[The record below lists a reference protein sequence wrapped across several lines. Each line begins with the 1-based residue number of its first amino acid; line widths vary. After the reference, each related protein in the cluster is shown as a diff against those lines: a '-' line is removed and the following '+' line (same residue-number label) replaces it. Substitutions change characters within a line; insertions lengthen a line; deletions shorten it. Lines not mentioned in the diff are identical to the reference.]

1 MLTLL
6 ILVPSSKL
14 GCALLDSSMASNNIT
29 STSTSRS
36 KKQHGE
42 AAIDDC
48 QILKNKI
55 DSLKE
60 KIHDERLKSIK
71 DKLWINRENLRF
83 QLSEVMAAVSR
94 NTSLQTE
101 EVNAKM
107 LSSRIDNPVSKFSGF
122 RQGLG
127 RREQIQN
134 QDVSFEKSFMLPSSE
149 KIPPYTFWLH
159 LARNERMTKDQSF
172 AARRNIYYQHGGETM
187 ICSDTE
193 EECKENKE
201 AKHFSQGEDQILWMV
216 FEEHDFTEEALS
228 VVHSCIGGTHSEIQE
243 RYKYLKEKDM
253 HAKNSR
259 ESESI
264 TGICLDKSLSASLS
278 TFDHFFCRR
287 CMIYNCPLHGCSQPL
302 IYPSEKQSVWNEPE
316 GESKPCSDNCYLKI
330 KDVNTSSEKPTLE
343 SSPDKEIKKT
353 ENVEMDYHLD
363 LNSDV
368 KDSDLP
374 VSSLCDSTSPCE
386 SQNSHKK
393 LKRILESKETAN
405 GDYNKESAEITDK
418 IELLR
423 LSNSMEWQVDE
434 KHSISDWKP
443 LEKDLYL
450 KGIEMFGR
458 NSCLI
463 FRNLLSGFKT
473 CTEIASYMRVEEA
486 ARRSIDENGKFD
498 AKCTDHEMRSSL
510 RSSKKKGKSKQF
522 KYLPKTP
529 RLKPNRINAGGNIL
543 LTHYTPCECQG
554 KCGKQCPC
562 RLNGYCCE
570 KYCGCAKLCG
580 NRFRGCHCVITQC
593 RKRNCPCF
601 AANRECDPDVC
612 RNCWVSCGDGSL
624 GEPPHHGENECENMN
639 LSLGKK
645 QRILLAK
652 SDVAGWGAF
661 LKNPAN
667 KDDFLGEYTGEL
679 ISHTEAEK
687 RGKLY
692 ERADFSFLFDLDDEY
707 VIDAYRKGDKLK
719 FANHSSKPNCYAKG
733 MFVRG
738 DHRVGIF
745 AGERIEAGEE
755 LFYDYKYAANH
766 RAPAWFVKANN
777 AAKKKELANSH
788 GKAKKR

>member
-1 MLTLL
+1 
-6 ILVPSSKL
+6 
-14 GCALLDSSMASNNIT
+14 MASNSI
-29 STSTSRS
+29 TSTSRS
-36 KKQHGE
+36 KGQKQHGE
-42 AAIDDC
+42 AAIDDH

-55 DSLKE
+55 HSLKE
-60 KIHDERLKSIK
+60 KIQDERFKSIK
-71 DKLWINRENLRF
+71 DKLWINRENLRC

-101 EVNAKM
+101 EANAKM
-107 LSSRIDNPVSKFSGF
+107 LSSRIGNPISKFSGF

-134 QDVSFEKSFMLPSSE
+134 QDVSFEKSFKLPYTE
-149 KIPPYTFWLH
+149 KIPTYTFWLN

-172 AARRNIYYQHGGETM
+172 AARRNIYYDQHCGETR

-193 EECKENKE
+193 EECKENRE
-201 AKHFSQGEDQILWMV
+201 AKHDFSQGEDQILWMA

-228 VVHSCIGGTHSEIQE
+228 VVQRCIGGTCSEIQE
-243 RYKYLKEKDM
+243 RYKYLKEKDL

-264 TGICLDKSLSASLS
+264 TGICLDKSLNASLS
-278 TFDHFFCRR
+278 TFDHLFCRR
-287 CMIYNCPLHGCSQPL
+287 CMIYDCPLHGCSQPL
-302 IYPSEKQSVWNEPE
+302 IYPSEKQSVWNEPK
-316 GESKPCSDNCYLKI
+316 GQSKPCSDNCYLKI
-330 KDVNTSSEKPTLE
+330 KDVNTSSKKPTVE
-343 SSPDKEIKKT
+343 SSPDKEIEKT

-368 KDSDLP
+368 KVSDLP
-374 VSSLCDSTSPCE
+374 DLSLCE

-393 LKRILESKETAN
+393 LKGILENKETAN
-405 GDYNKESAEITDK
+405 GDHNKERAEITDK

-423 LSNSMEWQVDE
+423 LSNPVEWQVDE
-434 KHSISDWKP
+434 MHGISDWKP

-473 CTEIASYMRVEEA
+473 CIEIASYMRVEEL
-486 ARRSIDENGKFD
+486 ARRSVDENGKFA
-498 AKCTDHEMRSSL
+498 AKCTDHKTRSSL
-510 RSSKKKGKSKQF
+510 RSSRKKGKSKQF
-522 KYLPKTP
+522 KYLRKSQP
-529 RLKPNRINAGGNIL
+529 RPYNPERMNAGENIL

-562 RLNGYCCE
+562 RLNEYCCE
-570 KYCGCAKLCG
+570 KYCGCAKQCG
-580 NRFRGCHCVITQC
+580 NLFRGCHCAIGQC
-593 RKRNCPCF
+593 RNGHCPCF

-612 RNCWVSCGDGSL
+612 RSCWASCGDGSL
-624 GEPPHHGENECENMN
+624 GEPPRHGKNECENMN
-639 LSLGKK
+639 LLLGKK
-645 QRILLAK
+645 RRILLGR
-652 SDVAGWGAF
+652 SDVAGWGVF

-719 FANHSSKPNCYAKG
+719 FANHSSKPNCYARG

-738 DHRVGIF
+738 DHRVAIF
-745 AGERIEAGEE
+745 ALERIEAGEE

-788 GKAKKR
+788 AKAKKR